1 LLAVGGAALILV
13 GFALLGLTEA
23 PRHARYRLALA
34 RTAWRDERRER
45 APVDS
50 ARRSYRDRL
59 GELPAGVQSGGR
71 ILSKEVADVARWL
84 LGR

>member
-1 LLAVGGAALILV
+1 LIFL

-34 RTAWRDERRER
+34 RTAWRDERRVR
-45 APVDS
+45 AQVETES
-50 ARRSYRDRL
+50 RSYRARL
-59 GELPAGVQSGGR
+59 GELPGAVQSGGR